1 MPNRNMELN
10 VFNARRERRRG
21 PAESPDTHEDNLTRG
36 LMIVLHH
43 LDMKGHLG
51 VFTEAFFEAALARV
65 NADGMKALE
74 ERVRGILLSL
84 TKAGENACEI
94 HVQSRPGQTH
104 GVAKEKRLLIGISS
118 SLAPGQWTYKERA
131 WPNSPRPDAWIL
143 LPGEALLVFECKTA
157 SHALDATQITAYA
170 HDSDCLGFLD
180 ENLDHPFP
188 LAGETLEEG
197 TAQFYQRTL
206 SDRVL
211 DSTWA
216 DVQQA
221 LRATGDAVGEE
232 LKETTRFLLDQALH
246 YLADNSFVPY
256 QNIDSLRANAQLG
269 VSERRL
275 HNGRVLLGRL
285 GANIKT
291 AMATREYLM
300 SKGCLE
306 GVGGET
312 EDQRV
317 RVPIAPLGSTRHPY
331 LKFTPPPDVA
341 ARLARVGLEGLGS
354 ATFCLNVGDEP
365 GRGLLSYELY
375 LVASGKNTGLPGR
388 GKETATWPS
397 ERDLRDLWA
406 KKRKKHQVLVDVRGK
421 RVASCRSRWEAA
433 AQQVLEGLKKD
444 HPEVEVEIS
453 AVRLPGAQL
462 IWRQTAH
469 AEKPRPLRGTPAEIW
484 SQYAAL
490 GTDETHPFWE
500 FPKPPDSS
508 GVFGRNEL
516 LGHLRE
522 KSAPAIRKPAMS
534 FLLVGDGTESTL
546 TESEFVDRMT
556 GCFGALVNFIAPE
569 KTSSKAPRERRDPGR
584 NSGG

>member
-1 MPNRNMELN
+1 MELN

-21 PAESPDTHEDNLTRG
+21 PAESPDTHEDNLTRA

-43 LDMKGHLG
+43 LDMEGHLG
-51 VFTEAFFEAALARV
+51 VFTDAFFEAALARL
-65 NADGMKALE
+65 DTDKFGALE
-74 ERVRGILLSL
+74 ERIRGLQPALS
-84 TKAGENACEI
+84 KAGERACEI

-118 SLAPGQWTYKERA
+118 TLASGQWTFKERK
-131 WPNSPRPDAWIL
+131 WPDSPRPDAWIL

-170 HDSDCLGFLD
+170 HDPACLGFLD

-188 LAGETLEEG
+188 LAGHNLEKG
-197 TAQFYQRTL
+197 TAQFYQRDL

-211 DSTWA
+211 DATWA

-232 LKETTRFLLDQALH
+232 LTETVRFLLGQALL

-256 QNIDSLRANAQLG
+256 QNIGSLHANAQLG

-285 GANIKT
+285 GANIK
-291 AMATREYLM
+291 APMATRKFLM
-300 SKGCLE
+300 SKGCLQ

-312 EDQRV
+312 EEQRT
-317 RVPIAPLGSTRHPY
+317 RVPVAPLGSTRHPY
-331 LKFTPPPDVA
+331 LKFNPPPDVA
-341 ARLARVGLEGLGS
+341 ARLAQVGLKGLGS
-354 ATFCLNVGDEP
+354 ATFCLNVGEEP
-365 GRGLLSYELY
+365 GEGLLSYELY

-388 GKETATWPS
+388 GTDTATWPS
-397 ERDLRDLWA
+397 EKDLCALWA
-406 KKRKKHQVLVDVRGK
+406 KKRREHQVIVDERGQS
-421 RVASCRSRWEAA
+421 VASCRSRWEAA
-433 AQQVLEGLKKD
+433 AQKVLDGLKRD
-444 HPEVEVEIS
+444 HPEVEIEIS

-500 FPKPPDSS
+500 FPIPPDSNEVS
-508 GVFGRNEL
+508 GRDEL

-522 KSAPAIRKPAMS
+522 KLAPAIRKPALS

-546 TESEFVDRMT
+546 TESAFVDRMVE
-556 GCFGALVNFIAPE
+556 GFSALVDFIAPE
-569 KTSSKAPRERRDPGR
+569 ESSSKASRGRRDPDR